1 MSKMMNEFEAE
12 LRSKVSEAEEMLKQA
27 VEAGHE
33 YEIHLHSARI
43 RDLLD
48 RATQHG
54 IDTTRWFDPALL
66 ENSGLGR

>member
-1 MSKMMNEFEAE
+1 MSEFERE
-12 LRSKVSEAEEMLKQA
+12 LRSKVAEAGETLKQA

-48 RATQHG
+48 LAAQHG
-54 IDTTRWFDPALL
+54 IDTTRWFDPMLL